1 MDKRVPNASEIIKIA
16 AMKYL
21 FLYCF
26 TALVCTSVSGQSPYN
41 LIEFKGGDTAMTKS
55 IFIYLSRNKGC
66 YTNVSDED
74 RKGNKYFIVTMKID
88 ENGRLGEECTIL
100 GIQDT
105 TILKVI
111 YTAIRRTDGQ
121 WINHTG
127 SPKTVILPIYYLYED
142 YTKREEKKPVEH
154 NFFFNPAQS
163 DVICLKP
170 FVITLERS
178 LK

>member
-1 MDKRVPNASEIIKIA
+1 
-16 AMKYL
+16 MKYL
-21 FLYCF
+21 FYYSLSIFLY
-26 TALVCTSVSGQSPYN
+26 TSVSGQSPYN

-55 IFIYLSRNKGC
+55 IFFYLSRNKGG
-66 YTNVSDED
+66 YNNVSDED

-88 ENGRLGEECTIL
+88 EYGRLGEDCAIL

-105 TILKVI
+105 SILKVI
-111 YTAIRRTDGQ
+111 YAAIMRTDGQ

-127 SPKTVILPIYYLYED
+127 TSKTVILPIYYLYED
-142 YTKREEKKPVEH
+142 FTKREEKNPVET

-163 DVICLKP
+163 DIICLQP

-178 LK
+178 LR